1 MSTAIK
7 SMSDLYVESL
17 RDLYSAETQIT
28 KALPKMAKAVESEEL
43 KAGFEE
49 HLEQTK
55 NQIERLKKIFE
66 GLGEKPTGHH
76 CEAMEGLIAE
86 GQELMESV
94 KEPTVL
100 DAGLI
105 GAAQKVEH
113 YEIAGYGTARNF
125 ARLLGYDDHAEL
137 LQETLDEEGA
147 TDEKLT
153 ELADGM
159 VNEAAVSA
167 TNGES
172 SQGNSR
178 NGSSGSKSTTKTKA
192 ASGRK

>member
-7 SMSDLYVESL
+7 TMNDLYVESL

-28 KALPKMAKAVESEEL
+28 KALPKMAKAVNSDEL
-43 KAGFEE
+43 RKGFEM
-49 HLEQTK
+49 HLTQTEG
-55 NQIERLKKIFE
+55 QIERLKSIFDE
-66 GLGEKPTGHH
+66 LGEKPTGHH
-76 CEAMEGLIAE
+76 CEAMEGLLAE
-86 GQELMESV
+86 GDEMIEAV

-125 ARLLGYDDHAEL
+125 ARLLGFDNHAEI

-147 TDEKLT
+147 TDQKLT

-159 VNEAAVSA
+159 INEL
-167 TNGES
+167 
-172 SQGNSR
+172 
-178 NGSSGSKSTTKTKA
+178 A
-192 ASGRK
+192 ASGASK

>member
-17 RDLYSAETQIT
+17 RDLYSAESQIT
-28 KALPKMAKAVESEEL
+28 KALPKMAKAANSDEL
-43 KAGFEE
+43 SKGFKE
-49 HLEQTK
+49 HLEQTNGHLK
-55 NQIERLKKIFE
+55 RLETIFD

-76 CEAMEGLIAE
+76 CEAMEGLLAE
-86 GQELMESV
+86 GAELMESV
-94 KEPTVL
+94 KEAEVL

-137 LQETLDEEGA
+137 LQETLDEEGE
-147 TDEKLT
+147 TDKKLT

-159 VNEAAVSA
+159 INEAAIAA
-167 TNGES
+167 TEGA
-172 SQGNSR
+172 
-178 NGSSGSKSTTKTKA
+178 KA
-192 ASGRK
+192 